1 MAARTSSAHSRGR
14 GGTTMTAADSVV
26 VTAAVV
32 TFSGFVFYFAGNL
45 VPFSIQPETEPAPAE
60 QCLPSVQNVTDAK
73 WGDTAYGEC
82 DVRV

>member
-1 MAARTSSAHSRGR
+1 MTARTSAAQSR
-14 GGTTMTAADSVV
+14 GGTALTVADSVV
-26 VTAAVV
+26 VTASMV

-60 QCLPSVQNVTDAK
+60 ECLPSVQNVTDAK